1 MVKMVFSD
9 IDGTLLTDDKRV
21 TAGTEQAVKE
31 LLGRGIPFVL
41 VSARMPEAITPI
53 TERMGIKIPLICYSG
68 ALVLTAAGEV
78 LQSVTMEKEK
88 TTAFLREAAARFPQA
103 VVNFYAGHH
112 WYVRDPQEAH
122 VAFERK
128 ITGAV
133 PERADFA
140 NCLARGVLPHKLLLM
155 MEPADCARA
164 EEELR
169 AHAAGLHVVRSSPT
183 LLEVMEASVTKASG
197 IEVMLRHAGLTA
209 ADALSFGDNYN
220 DLEMLRYTGTSVAMG
235 NAPEEVKAAAT
246 AVTLSNEEDGIAAYL
261 LQCGLVG

>member
-21 TAGTEQAVKE
+21 TAGTQQAVKE

-53 TERMGIKIPLICYSG
+53 TERMGIKIPMICYSG

-103 VVNFYAGHH
+103 VVNFYAGYH

-140 NCLARGVLPHKLLLM
+140 DCLARGVLPHKLLLM

-183 LLEVMEASVTKASG
+183 LL
-197 IEVMLRHAGLTA
+197 EVMLRHAGLTA